1 MQLIRLLLLLVFS
14 CGWLT
19 TDALPLRPDL
29 MSPISDG
36 LQQSGNRVEYINFGK
51 LDQWVTR
58 NIKESGIIGGKTKVI
73 YAIGPTQTINGNVAY
88 LGLGGSPWATSNVY
102 AHVAGIHKANLSV
115 WKQQRPGQG
124 YCAKLYTHLE
134 ECKVLGIV
142 NIKVLAAGSIFL
154 GQMMEPIS
162 GVSNPM
168 SKLNCGVR
176 FNKKPSAIRFD
187 YAVKLSGQPNRIKQ
201 TGFGGAKTI
210 AGKDAADC
218 IVYLPVWVR
227 ASGNISAPKID
238 FGMDNVTPANVKEVV
253 KDQVTTVI
261 RNTGVADSILARAQ
275 REGERI
281 LEAAKKLAD
290 KTRDESKARA
300 KQVVDEGEKNGLL
313 AALAAKKAAE
323 VVEKEGEEAAR
334 KIESEAQ
341 AKIDAILA
349 KAKREAEKAKGN

>member
-1 MQLIRLLLLLVFS
+1 MQLIRLLFLLVFS
-14 CGWLT
+14 CGWLA

-73 YAIGPTQTINGNVAY
+73 YAIGPAQTINGNVAY

-102 AHVAGIHKANLSV
+102 AHVVGIHKANLSV

-218 IVYLPVWVR
+218 IVYLQKRWED
-227 ASGNISAPKID
+227 AQGNVYAKRI
-238 FGMDNVTPANVKEVV
+238 GTMVT
-253 KDQVTTVI
+253 
-261 RNTGVADSILARAQ
+261 RFSHNTGWVNNADFMIHYGDITHQPFYQSYMGLTSGDGR
-275 REGERI
+275 RY
-281 LEAAKKLAD
+281 AKN
-290 KTRDESKARA
+290 SKGKMVPIQEVGWGSATDVPTHLIVQFDSSSGGA
-300 KQVVDEGEKNGLL
+300 FIGSVGNTLWVDNIRL
-313 AALAAKKAAE
+313 
-323 VVEKEGEEAAR
+323 VY
-334 KIESEAQ
+334 
-341 AKIDAILA
+341 
-349 KAKREAEKAKGN
+349 

>member
-14 CGWLT
+14 CGWLA

-210 AGKDAADC
+210 AGKDVADC
-218 IVYLPVWVR
+218 IVYLQKRWED
-227 ASGNISAPKID
+227 AQGNVYAKRIGTMVMRFSH
-238 FGMDNVTPANVKEVV
+238 
-253 KDQVTTVI
+253 
-261 RNTGVADSILARAQ
+261 NTGWVNNAVFTIHYGDITHQPFYQSYMGLTSGDGRRYAKNSKGKMVPIQEVGWGSATDVPTHLIVQFDSSSGGAFIGSVGNTLW
-275 REGERI
+275 
-281 LEAAKKLAD
+281 
-290 KTRDESKARA
+290 
-300 KQVVDEGEKNGLL
+300 VDNIRL
-313 AALAAKKAAE
+313 
-323 VVEKEGEEAAR
+323 VY
-334 KIESEAQ
+334 
-341 AKIDAILA
+341 
-349 KAKREAEKAKGN
+349 

>member
-1 MQLIRLLLLLVFS
+1 MQSIRLLFLLIFS
-14 CGWLT
+14 CGWLA

-29 MSPISDG
+29 MSSTYDG
-36 LQQSGNRVEYINFGK
+36 TQQSGNRVEYINFGK

-88 LGLGGSPWATSNVY
+88 HGLGGSPWATSNVY

-201 TGFGGAKTI
+201 TGFGGTKTI

-218 IVYLPVWVR
+218 IVYLQKRWED
-227 ASGNISAPKID
+227 AQGNVYAKRI
-238 FGMDNVTPANVKEVV
+238 GTMVTHFLH
-253 KDQVTTVI
+253 
-261 RNTGVADSILARAQ
+261 NTGWVNNADFTIHYGDITHQPFYQSYMGLTSGDGR
-275 REGERI
+275 RY
-281 LEAAKKLAD
+281 AKN
-290 KTRDESKARA
+290 SKGKMVPIQEVGWGSATDVPTHLIVQFDSSSGGA
-300 KQVVDEGEKNGLL
+300 FIGSVGNTLWVDNIRL
-313 AALAAKKAAE
+313 
-323 VVEKEGEEAAR
+323 VY
-334 KIESEAQ
+334 
-341 AKIDAILA
+341 
-349 KAKREAEKAKGN
+349 

>member
-14 CGWLT
+14 CGWLA

-124 YCAKLYTHLE
+124 YCAKLYTHIE

-210 AGKDAADC
+210 AGKDVADC
-218 IVYLPVWVR
+218 IVYLQKDGKMQR
-227 ASGNISAPKID
+227 
-238 FGMDNVTPANVKEVV
+238 GM
-253 KDQVTTVI
+253 
-261 RNTGVADSILARAQ
+261 SMQ
-275 REGERI
+275 RE
-281 LEAAKKLAD
+281 
-290 KTRDESKARA
+290 
-300 KQVVDEGEKNGLL
+300 
-313 AALAAKKAAE
+313 
-323 VVEKEGEEAAR
+323 
-334 KIESEAQ
+334 SEQ
-341 AKIDAILA
+341 W
-349 KAKREAEKAKGN
+349 